1 RRIDHLHPVLH
12 ELRVAPFPQLRRAPG
27 ELRPIVDAGH
37 FGLLRLDRDRA
48 APGDDVGEI
57 VLALRIAPSEPAKR
71 REQEPRIREI
81 NAGVH
86 LCDLPLLRRG
96 VLLLHDLTHRPVRP
110 TQAATIP
117 LWAACPPSEPRY

>member
-1 RRIDHLHPVLH
+1 MPRLFYFLHDTLTTHIYPLSLHDALPIYQRHPVLH

-86 LCDLPLLRRG
+86 LGDLPLLEGG
-96 VLLLHDLTHRPVRP
+96 VLLLH
-110 TQAATIP
+110 
-117 LWAACPPSEPRY
+117 